1 MKTALPGLL
10 EVPVVLENAG
20 GDPLSVVDVTGPL
33 LFKKVLA
40 NERENIFGRRTVNP
54 LSTVA
59 TFWQLFS
66 VPSQR
71 RN

>member
-1 MKTALPGLL
+1 MKTALPRLL

-40 NERENIFGRRTVNP
+40 KGERETGE
-54 LSTVA
+54 
-59 TFWQLFS
+59 Q
-66 VPSQR
+66 
-71 RN
+71 